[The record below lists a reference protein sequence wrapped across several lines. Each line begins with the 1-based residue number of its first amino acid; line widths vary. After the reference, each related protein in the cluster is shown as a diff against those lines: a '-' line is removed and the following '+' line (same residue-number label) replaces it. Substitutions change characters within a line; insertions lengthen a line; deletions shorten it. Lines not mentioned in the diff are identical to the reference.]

1 MKTVV
6 HLACV
11 ALVAALG
18 CSRGNEGGG
27 AEHSQKAGADAAK
40 SIPAPAG
47 ETPGESAAASGPT
60 VALTGKIH
68 LIGEPPAPTVLKLD
82 SDAHCASAHADSPPV
97 SEEVVVDAAGML
109 ANVFVY
115 IRSGLEG
122 KSFTTPTTPAVL
134 DQKGCMYMPHVLG
147 MMPNQPLKVLNS
159 DPTLHNVHSHPK
171 VDGNKEFNLAMPRA
185 GGEATRTFAK
195 PEIMIPVR
203 CDVHPW
209 MVTYI
214 GVVEHPFYAVTD
226 KSGTFKIANLPHG
239 TYTVEAWHEKYG
251 VQTQTITV
259 GEAPTAEIE
268 FSYQTAG
275 S

>member
-11 ALVAALG
+11 AIVATLG
-18 CSRGNEGGG
+18 CGRGDGG
-27 AEHSQKAGADAAK
+27 AGAERNQKAGADAAR
-40 SIPAPAG
+40 PAPTTG
-47 ETPGESAAASGPT
+47 ETPGGSAATSEPM

-68 LIGEPPAPTVLKLD
+68 LIGEPPAPAVLKVD
-82 SDAHCASAHADSPPV
+82 SDAHCAHAHADSPPV
-97 SEEVVVDAAGML
+97 SEEVVVDAAGMV
-109 ANVFVY
+109 ANAFVY
-115 IRSGLEG
+115 VRSGLEG

-134 DQKGCMYMPHVLG
+134 DQKGCMYVPHVLG

-159 DPTLHNVHSHPK
+159 DPTLHNVHSHPN
-171 VDGNKEFNLAMPRA
+171 VEGNKEFNLAMPRA
-185 GGEATRTFAK
+185 GGESVRTFAK

-209 MVTYI
+209 MVSYI

-226 KSGTFKIANLPHG
+226 KNGTFTIANLPHG
-239 TYTVEAWHEKYG
+239 TYTIEAWHEKFG

-259 GEAPTAEIE
+259 GDTPTAEIE
-268 FSYQTAG
+268 FSYQSAG